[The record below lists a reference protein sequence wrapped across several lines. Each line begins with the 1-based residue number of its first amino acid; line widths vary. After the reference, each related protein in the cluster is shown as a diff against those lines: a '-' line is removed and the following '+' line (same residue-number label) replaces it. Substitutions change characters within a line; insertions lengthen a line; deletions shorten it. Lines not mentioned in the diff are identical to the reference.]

1 MPIGTDGNGTDDN
14 EGPHCRNCHT
24 GGNNCY
30 TCHNDS
36 AAFPNNAAIG
46 FPTATVRNVSAGYTA
61 TTTASVANQSNY
73 TAQSFIRQSA
83 ITTTAIGEPCLDA
96 GFSFPHRTLG
106 ANMLKDEI
114 FGVDFDGT
122 AVSFGETRT
131 VNGGGLVANSGPGA
145 WEYWVAEDRAATS
158 IIPAV
163 RNDSGAL
170 ENAAVENLDSVCIDC
185 HGDGTYWQGDNPAL
199 YVQSTFPST
208 GPDTYGWGGKEGW
221 ELLLKGL
228 P

>member
-24 GGNNCY
+24 GANNCY
-30 TCHNDS
+30 TCHSDDN
-36 AAFPNNAAIG
+36 AFPNDPALG
-46 FPTATVRNVSAGYTA
+46 FPTAAVRNVSAAYT
-61 TTTASVANQSNY
+61 SVTNAPVSNMTPY
-73 TAQSFIRQSA
+73 AAQSFIRQSA
-83 ITTTAIGEPCLDA
+83 VAGTTIGDPCLDA

-106 ANMLKDEI
+106 ANMLKDELYGI
-114 FGVDFDGT
+114 DFDGT
-122 AVSFGETRT
+122 AVAFGESRT
-131 VNGGGLVANSGPGA
+131 SNGGNLTANSGPGV
-145 WEYWVAEDRAATS
+145 WEYWVAEDKAS
-158 IIPAV
+158 GSLSKAV

-185 HGDGTYWQGDNPAL
+185 HGDATYWQGDNAAL
-199 YVQSTFPST
+199 YSHSTFPST